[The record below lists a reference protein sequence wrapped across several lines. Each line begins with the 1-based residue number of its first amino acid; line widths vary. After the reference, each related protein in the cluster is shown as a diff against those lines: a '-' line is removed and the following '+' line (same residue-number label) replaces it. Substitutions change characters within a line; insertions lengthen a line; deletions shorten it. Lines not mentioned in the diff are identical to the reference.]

1 MIVVIINY
9 ILELHMKALRTL
21 RVIYPMLLIA
31 IFISLSITA
40 LVTYL
45 NTGLDG
51 DFVSRWMRAAGLA
64 IAFALPLGGLIMAG
78 VSRLVAWSMPGHHV
92 LMQRLV
98 FALLM
103 GMSMEAL
110 ITAIA
115 TGTNMGFH
123 AGLVSA
129 WFHAYVR
136 ALPLGLCIGLVMG
149 FVVRPWIQGRIA
161 TMTVTAP

>member
-1 MIVVIINY
+1 
-9 ILELHMKALRTL
+9 MKALRSL
-21 RVIYPMLLIA
+21 RVFYPMILIA
-31 IFISLSITA
+31 ILISLSITA

-45 NTGLDG
+45 NTGSDG

-64 IAFALPLGGLIMAG
+64 IAFALPLGGVIMAG
-78 VSRLVAWSMPGHHV
+78 VSRLVARVMSDHHV

-110 ITAIA
+110 ITALA
-115 TGTNMGFH
+115 TVTNMGFQ

-149 FVVRPWIQGRIA
+149 FVVRPWIQRRVA
-161 TMTVTAP
+161 RMYAAAS

>member
-1 MIVVIINY
+1 
-9 ILELHMKALRTL
+9 MKALRSL
-21 RVIYPMLLIA
+21 RIFYPMILIA
-31 IFISLSITA
+31 VLISLSITA

-45 NTGLDG
+45 NTGSDG

-64 IAFALPLGGLIMAG
+64 IAFALPLGGVIMAG
-78 VSRLVAWSMPGHHV
+78 VSRLVARVMPDHHV

-110 ITAIA
+110 ITALA
-115 TGTNMGFH
+115 TVTNIGFQ

-149 FVVRPWIQGRIA
+149 FVVRPWIQGRVA
-161 TMTVTAP
+161 RMGAAAS

>member
-1 MIVVIINY
+1 
-9 ILELHMKALRTL
+9 MKALRSL
-21 RVIYPMLLIA
+21 RIFYPMILIA
-31 IFISLSITA
+31 VLISLSITA

-45 NTGLDG
+45 NTGSDG

-64 IAFALPLGGLIMAG
+64 IAFALPLGGVIMAG
-78 VSRLVAWSMPGHHV
+78 VSRLVARVMPDHHV

-110 ITAIA
+110 ITALA
-115 TGTNMGFH
+115 TVTNIGFQ

-149 FVVRPWIQGRIA
+149 FVVRPWIQGRVA
-161 TMTVTAP
+161 RMAAAAS